1 MDFVRKRLENLRE
14 SNNFRLIPD
23 VSSELI
29 DFSSNDYLGLAEN
42 DELRKEFFTAVDV
55 ERLVFSSSAS
65 RLLSKHQSP
74 FNSFETLLQTL
85 YGRGR
90 KALVFNSGYHANVGI
105 LSSLGKNVVVLADKL
120 VHASIIDGIKLGGGQ
135 FARFA
140 HNDIASLERLLKKY
154 SRCGLPMLIVV
165 ESVYSMDGDYAPIEE
180 FVELKKLYPET
191 YLYVDEAHAVGVEG
205 QNGLGLAKDFDTDII
220 VGTLGKALAGQGAF
234 AICSPL
240 MRDYLVNCARSFI
253 FSTAI
258 PPVNIAWNEFVFRKS
273 LEMDAERS
281 HLKNLGA
288 QLSRVLKSSHSSHIQ
303 PLIIGDAARALELSK
318 LLKQVGI
325 SALAI
330 RTPTV
335 PAGTERLRFS
345 LSASLT
351 AKDVDELEN
360 ALQRFTL

>member
-1 MDFVRKRLENLRE
+1 
-14 SNNFRLIPD
+14 
-23 VSSELI
+23 
-29 DFSSNDYLGLAEN
+29 
-42 DELRKEFFTAVDV
+42 
-55 ERLVFSSSAS
+55 
-65 RLLSKHQSP
+65 
-74 FNSFETLLQTL
+74 
-85 YGRGR
+85 
-90 KALVFNSGYHANVGI
+90 
-105 LSSLGKNVVVLADKL
+105 
-120 VHASIIDGIKLGGGQ
+120 
-135 FARFA
+135 
-140 HNDIASLERLLKKY
+140 
-154 SRCGLPMLIVV
+154 
-165 ESVYSMDGDYAPIEE
+165 MDGDYAPIEE

-281 HLKNLGA
+281 HLKNLGT
-288 QLSRVLKSSHSSHIQ
+288 QLRRVLKSLHSSHIQ